1 VAIFISAILELAV
14 VNTSQM
20 EQNNNT
26 TNMKQ
31 LYYLLAT
38 AIFACLSLSCSDNDD
53 NIEAEVSSNLYA
65 VIKPEGAQL
74 IDIIPEDYV
83 LTLDNIV
90 AVNPETGEFKI
101 KDSKRIDEKAFPI
114 PTQYVIMF
122 YSGNSFLFEAKLNS
136 AISSALST
144 GLNFCH
150 LFTDASGMARY
161 DLEPISLI
169 NGKVSKGNSTD
180 QQKKGIQRMYDILR
194 KARKIDY
201 HIDYDINY

>member
-1 VAIFISAILELAV
+1 
-14 VNTSQM
+14 
-20 EQNNNT
+20 
-26 TNMKQ
+26 MKQ

-101 KDSKRIDEKAFPI
+101 KDPKRIDEKAFPI

-122 YSGNSFLFEAKLNS
+122 FSENSFLFEAKLNS
-136 AISSALST
+136 SLSSTLST
-144 GLNFCH
+144 GVTFCH
-150 LFTDASGMARY
+150 FLSDKNGLARY
-161 DLEPISLI
+161 DLSATRLIDYDGSVDGEPS
-169 NGKVSKGNSTD
+169 D
-180 QQKKGIQRMYDILR
+180 QQRQGIQRMYQILQ
-194 KARKIDY
+194 KAGKTSSNIT
-201 HIDYDINY
+201 YDFQFK

>member
-1 VAIFISAILELAV
+1 
-14 VNTSQM
+14 
-20 EQNNNT
+20 
-26 TNMKQ
+26 MKQ

-38 AIFACLSLSCSDNDD
+38 AIFACLSLSCSDNNDD
-53 NIEAEVSSNLYA
+53 IEAESSSNLYA

-101 KDSKRIDEKAFPI
+101 KDPKRIDEKAFPI

-122 YSGNSFLFEAKLNS
+122 YSKNSFLFEAKLNS